1 MLFIPVTRPPAARGR
16 LNAFIGPPPPPGMA
30 IGDVEAIEGVP
41 GTHYVDTGMYD
52 TPGYGAV
59 YVIDAER
66 PALVE
71 TGIGADRE
79 RVLDAIGAAGLSPA
93 DVEVIAVT
101 HVHLDHAGGAGF
113 LAADCP
119 DATVY
124 AHGIGAPHLIDP
136 ARLWEGTKAAVG
148 GQIEYYVE
156 PRPIPGDRV
165 VELEDGDEIDLGDRL
180 LRAHHAPGHAP
191 HQVVFEYPGADAV
204 FVGDAAGLYV
214 PGRDVA
220 YPTSPPPNFDPGEAL
235 ADTETVADLDP
246 ERLLYTHFGPAPT
259 GEAGAD
265 PVTLL
270 DAYADRLRAWVDDVE
285 RAHEELGD
293 EEAVIEQFVAESDL
307 DAVWGEK
314 KARYEMALN
323 VRGVLRSS
331 DR

>member
-1 MLFIPVTRPPAARGR
+1 
-16 LNAFIGPPPPPGMA
+16 MA
-30 IGDVEAIEGVP
+30 IGDVEAVEGVP

-66 PALVE
+66 SALVE

-79 RVLDAIGAAGLSPA
+79 RVLDAIEAVGLSPA
-93 DVEVIAVT
+93 DIEVIAVT

-119 DATVY
+119 SATVY
-124 AHGIGAPHLIDP
+124 AHEIGAPHLTDP

-156 PRPIPGDRV
+156 PRPVPRERV
-165 VELEDGDEIDLGDRL
+165 VELADGDEIDLGDRL

-191 HQVVFEYPGADAV
+191 HQVVFHDPGADAV

-214 PGRDVA
+214 PGRDTP
-220 YPTSPPPNFDPGEAL
+220 YPTSPPPNFDLEAAV
-235 ADTETVADLDP
+235 ADTETIVDLDP
-246 ERLLYTHFGPAPT
+246 ERLLYTHFGPAGT
-259 GEAGAD
+259 DGGSD
-265 PVTLL
+265 PASLL
-270 DAYADRLRAWVDDVE
+270 AAYADRLQAWVDDVE
-285 RAHEELGD
+285 RAHEALGD
-293 EEAVIEQFVAESDL
+293 EEAVIEQLFAESDL

-314 KARYEMALN
+314 KARYETALN
-323 VRGVLRSS
+323 VRGVLRSL